1 MEKNPLQSRQP
12 RLQKNERWEPYI
24 KWDKKT
30 DEWVYKAVKVN
41 RPGDEEMEE
50 DRQTTQI
57 NIRMDRKEL
66 DVIARLV
73 AYMYHDKKD
82 EYLEI
87 ASELRKGHI
96 YSDLRKIDEW
106 LNLQYK
112 KLEKEDEQSKQKKR
126 KRFRA

>member
-1 MEKNPLQSRQP
+1 MGKNPLQSRQP
-12 RLQKNERWEPYI
+12 RLQKNERWKPYI

-30 DEWVYKAVKVN
+30 DEWIYKAVKVN

-112 KLEKEDEQSKQKKR
+112 KLEEEDEQSKQKKR